1 MFFFFFQA
9 EDGIRDHCVTGVQTC
24 ALPILGRLRWA
35 PKHESRPIGQP
46 RANVGSPM
54 PTRANARCDLQGG
67 FWESRGGE
75 RHPSVGLGVDWRS
88 PLARVIVACVR
99 QYQRIAPPGLRA
111 SCRYT
116 PTCSEYAI

>member
-1 MFFFFFQA
+1 
-9 EDGIRDHCVTGVQTC
+9 
-24 ALPILGRLRWA
+24 
-35 PKHESRPIGQP
+35 
-46 RANVGSPM
+46 M

-75 RHPSVGLGVDWRS
+75 RYPTVGLGVDWRS

-116 PTCSEYAI
+116 PTCSEYAITSIERYGALVGGVRSVRRILRCRQPFGGVDEA